1 MQASMGESLAHQQ
14 GHHAKQHHVDK
25 VRRAELVGHLFKR
38 DAILYPAD
46 KQRGSG
52 LPLPMATGGN
62 AARHRSARKHSKGP
76 YSQSIFSRKLM
87 DGLPRKR
94 KFATK
99 RHICKRHT
107 TNLSCS
113 VKQTNISPDLALLS

>member
-38 DAILYPAD
+38 DAILDPAD

-52 LPLPMATGGN
+52 LPLPWATGGI
-62 AARHRSARKHSKGP
+62 AARHRSARKHPKGLTAKA
-76 YSQSIFSRKLM
+76 SSA
-87 DGLPRKR
+87 G
-94 KFATK
+94 
-99 RHICKRHT
+99 
-107 TNLSCS
+107 NLWTACPERGSS
-113 VKQTNISPDLALLS
+113 QTNAISARGTQQI